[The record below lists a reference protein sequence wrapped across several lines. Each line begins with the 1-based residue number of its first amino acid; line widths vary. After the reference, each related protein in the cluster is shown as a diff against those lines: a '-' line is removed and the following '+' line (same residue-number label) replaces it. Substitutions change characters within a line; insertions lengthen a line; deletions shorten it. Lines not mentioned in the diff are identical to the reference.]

1 MESQTHRQTSRGEG
15 ERERGERVRERD
27 DDDDGKGAAAA
38 AATAAEHQP
47 DPEWPGT
54 SINRKSAFRSSHLM
68 QITINHQA
76 WISKWPHNKTKTLD
90 Y

>member
-15 ERERGERVRERD
+15 ERKRGERVRERD
-27 DDDDGKGAAAA
+27 DDDDGKG
-38 AATAAEHQP
+38 TAAEHQP

-76 WISKWPHNKTKTLD
+76 
-90 Y
+90 